1 MIPIVNVIITGSVT
15 NPDSAAIR
23 KKSLIEI
30 PVSTFDISAS
40 NYTNTLKLN
49 YNNSEIVLL
58 DDEDV
63 DDFDTYYTPL
73 YTEKINYNVWK
84 TSINKTFQE
93 LEIV

>member
-1 MIPIVNVIITGSVT
+1 MIPIVDVMITGSVT
-15 NPDSAAIR
+15 NPDKMAIE
-23 KKSLIEI
+23 KKSLIDI
-30 PVSTFDISAS
+30 SVSTFDISAS

-58 DDEDV
+58 DDEEVEEFDV
-63 DDFDTYYTPL
+63 YYTPL

>member
-1 MIPIVNVIITGSVT
+1 MIPIVEVLITGSVT
-15 NPDSAAIR
+15 NPDTMAIKR
-23 KKSLIEI
+23 KSLIDI
-30 PVSTFDISAS
+30 SVSTFDISAS
-40 NYTNTLKLN
+40 NYTDTLKLN

-58 DDEDV
+58 DDENV
-63 DDFDTYYTPL
+63 DEFDTYYTPL